1 MGGQVPAPAGGTKI
15 AAIISMEDLIL
26 LERMR
31 RRREQIRAE
40 PMPSDPA
47 KVGIAMARS
56 IERELFG

>member
-1 MGGQVPAPAGGTKI
+1 
-15 AAIISMEDLIL
+15 MEDLFL

-31 RRREQIRAE
+31 RRRDQIRAE
-40 PMPSDPA
+40 PIPSDPA